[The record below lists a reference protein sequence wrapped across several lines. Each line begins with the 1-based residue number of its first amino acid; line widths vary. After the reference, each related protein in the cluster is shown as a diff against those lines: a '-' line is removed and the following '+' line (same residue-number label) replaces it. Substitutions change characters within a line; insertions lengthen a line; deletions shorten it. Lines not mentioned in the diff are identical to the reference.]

1 MTNENNVIEQEQ
13 PIFENDPILGRFVAQ
28 YPANRLRLLIISGG
42 ILLAVWFVVTVA
54 LWNVRDDLAGTIT
67 TLILTPVMLLTAWYA
82 LHLWNREVVL
92 YEKGFTYRRGS
103 QLAYIRYNDVIR
115 TRQAGGITRYLGGV
129 IKRNTFQFTIITEHD
144 ETIPFDVLYKN
155 LDDLTLKV
163 EAEIYRVL
171 LPKLNTKLA
180 NGERISFNDALF
192 ISTIGIKYQTDELA
206 WDEFG
211 GQTIQGGQLNL
222 KRADGRIWYTFPL
235 AEIEN
240 IRLFL
245 ALLRHYQPTREVK

>member
-1 MTNENNVIEQEQ
+1 MTNENNLIEQEQ
-13 PIFENDPILGRFVAQ
+13 PIFEDDPILGRFVAQ
-28 YPANRLRLLIISGG
+28 YPANRLRLLMISGG

-54 LWNVRDDLAGTIT
+54 LWNVQDELAATIT
-67 TLILTPVMLLTAWYA
+67 VLILTPVALLTGWYA

-103 QLAYIRYNDVIR
+103 QIAYIRYHEVVR
-115 TRQAGGITRYLGGV
+115 TRQAGGIIRYLGGI
-129 IKRNTFQFTIITEHD
+129 IKRNTFQFTIITERD
-144 ETIPFDVLYKN
+144 EIILFDSLYKN

-171 LPKLNTKLA
+171 LPKVNTKLD
-180 NGERISFNDALF
+180 NGERVGFNDTLF
-192 ISTIGIKYQTDELA
+192 ISTTGIKYQSDELV
-206 WDEFG
+206 WEQFG
-211 GQTIQGGQLNL
+211 GQTIHASQLNL
-222 KRADGRIWYTFPL
+222 KRADGTLWHTFPL
-235 AEIEN
+235 AEVEN

>member
-1 MTNENNVIEQEQ
+1 MTNENNLIEQEQ
-13 PIFENDPILGRFVAQ
+13 PIFEDDPILGRFVAQ
-28 YPANRLRLLIISGG
+28 YPANRLRLLMISGG

-54 LWNVRDDLAGTIT
+54 LWNVQDELAATIT
-67 TLILTPVMLLTAWYA
+67 VLILTPVALLTGWYA

-103 QLAYIRYNDVIR
+103 QIAYIRYHEVVR
-115 TRQAGGITRYLGGV
+115 TRQAGGIIRYLGGI
-129 IKRNTFQFTIITEHD
+129 IKRNTFQFTIITERD
-144 ETIPFDVLYKN
+144 EIILFDSLYKN

-171 LPKLNTKLA
+171 LPKVNTKLD
-180 NGERISFNDALF
+180 NGERVGFNDALF
-192 ISTIGIKYQTDELA
+192 ISTTGIKYQSDELV
-206 WDEFG
+206 WEQFG
-211 GQTIQGGQLNL
+211 GQTIQASQLNL
-222 KRADGRIWYTFPL
+222 KRADGTLWHTFPL
-235 AEIEN
+235 AEVEN